1 MAFIA
6 AECERCLSN
15 QIPARWSQARSARTA
30 GAKPSRSRIEA
41 LRRPGQANG
50 SRECAPDDRLRVSRD
65 PALGARHSPRPHFLG
80 EEFTHYSGASRRG
93 NAEVCLRRR
102 YEERDGVLDAAG
114 YDD

>member
-1 MAFIA
+1 VQSLRA
-6 AECERCLSN
+6 RGLRLSVV
-15 QIPARWSQARSARTA
+15 P
-30 GAKPSRSRIEA
+30 AKPTGRANARPMTGSA
-41 LRRPGQANG
+41 L
-50 SRECAPDDRLRVSRD
+50 SRD